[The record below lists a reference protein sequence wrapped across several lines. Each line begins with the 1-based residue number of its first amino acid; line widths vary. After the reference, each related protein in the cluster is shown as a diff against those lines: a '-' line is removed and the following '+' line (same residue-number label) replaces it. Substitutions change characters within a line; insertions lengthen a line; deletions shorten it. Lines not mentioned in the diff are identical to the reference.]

1 MYDNIFGAQSNY
13 DHLFQNLQVDRNPI
27 LDSIDNM
34 VNDIFDP
41 NDVKDGKEYEKL
53 SASEAKIEKEKQRGF
68 LVEDD
73 DDDIVMGEPVFYNN
87 HGNHKNNL

>member
-1 MYDNIFGAQSNY
+1 
-13 DHLFQNLQVDRNPI
+13 
-27 LDSIDNM
+27 M

-41 NDVKDGKEYEKL
+41 NDGKDGKEYEKL

-68 LVEDD
+68 LVEDE

-87 HGNHKNNL
+87 HGNHKNHLWEEWCSVGIVFRIIKWKISGFMEDTFSCS

>member
-1 MYDNIFGAQSNY
+1 
-13 DHLFQNLQVDRNPI
+13 
-27 LDSIDNM
+27 M